1 LPIVGTIVEKY
12 LKNTRGINNIDVK
25 DLRYHPG
32 VYIGKDA
39 KLNDMYSPAMLAIGR
54 DKNNEMQ
61 CVQATYLDPKTAN
74 KANLDIKKRTY
85 SSPSGASVLL
95 SSTDSKVQNNKKPIN
110 EMTYITEGI
119 ETGLSIK
126 NAAKNANVLV
136 TLGKSNFVT
145 IGLDKLTNRVMFCLD
160 NDGVN
165 AFKDPIINKAI
176 QRLVDNGKE
185 VFISMPEQ
193 INNRKT
199 DFNDTLML
207 KGINT
212 IRHQINNALPHDQ
225 FAKNQLSITNNP
237 NELSKNT
244 QRKIGSDEQNISQ
257 YNSKNNTDDR
267 VSKNIIP
274 ADNEIKIAPSRQF
287 EMEI

>member
-1 LPIVGTIVEKY
+1 
-12 LKNTRGINNIDVK
+12 
-25 DLRYHPG
+25 
-32 VYIGKDA
+32 
-39 KLNDMYSPAMLAIGR
+39 
-54 DKNNEMQ
+54 
-61 CVQATYLDPKTAN
+61 
-74 KANLDIKKRTY
+74 
-85 SSPSGASVLL
+85 
-95 SSTDSKVQNNKKPIN
+95 
-110 EMTYITEGI
+110 
-119 ETGLSIK
+119 
-126 NAAKNANVLV
+126 
-136 TLGKSNFVT
+136 
-145 IGLDKLTNRVMFCLD
+145 
-160 NDGVN
+160 
-165 AFKDPIINKAI
+165 
-176 QRLVDNGKE
+176 
-185 VFISMPEQ
+185 
-193 INNRKT
+193 
-199 DFNDTLML
+199 ML